1 MYSVAL
7 SLLRGAEAS
16 TSAPRPAD
24 EVLDHQLLNTFQFVL
39 LCLVAALCYYTALCI
54 SAAAMG
60 SDMMMG
66 SPSSSSLFLSVQEL
80 TRELV
85 ASLSGSP
92 HVGVPFDDQD
102 EDFLSQL

>member
-1 MYSVAL
+1 VAL
-7 SLLRGAEAS
+7 SLLRGSGGS
-16 TSAPRPAD
+16 TSAPRPA
-24 EVLDHQLLNTFQFVL
+24 EEALDHQLLNTFQFVL
-39 LCLVAALCYYTALCI
+39 LCLVAVLFYYIALCI

-60 SDMMMG
+60 ADMMMG

-80 TRELV
+80 TRELMT
-85 ASLSGSP
+85 SLSGSP